1 MALHVCVACHR
12 HIRRNACDFCG
23 HVNDFAPPPSR
34 ALPGA
39 GTRAALVLG
48 TALVLGACQADASD
62 PAGESVDAA
71 YGGPPIEDATPPGL
85 DAAYGGPPIEAD
97 ATPAAPA
104 YGGPPIEDAGVP
116 DTGPVAAY
124 GGPPIDAT
132 VPPADATVDAATDAS
147 TDATVDAALPDSGP
161 VAAYGG
167 PPLEP
172 DAMPAAPAYGAPPM

>member
-23 HVNDFAPPPSR
+23 HLNDFAPAPVRS
-34 ALPGA
+34 LTNA

-48 TALVLGACQADASD
+48 TALALGACQSDTSD
-62 PAGESVDAA
+62 PTPPGLDAA

-85 DAAYGGPPIEAD
+85 DAAYGGPPIED
-97 ATPAAPA
+97 AGPTGPDAA
-104 YGGPPIEDAGVP
+104 YGGPPIEDAGVVDAAPP

-124 GGPPIDAT
+124 GGPPIDAN
-132 VPPADATVDAATDAS
+132 VPVADASKDAAVDAAR
-147 TDATVDAALPDSGP
+147 PDSGP